1 MESTDEMMQDLVVNS
16 IAEVEAYLA
25 TTEGRS
31 ISDLTP
37 AEVDE
42 HCRTSYEHHFSNVVE
57 DYGLPIKQL
66 HDLDQQVYLVYQH
79 HFHVFMMRAVA
90 NLRKFSTEWE

>member
-1 MESTDEMMQDLVVNS
+1 METTDEMMQDLVINS
-16 IAEVEAYLA
+16 IAEVESYLA
-25 TTEGRS
+25 TTQGRS

-42 HCRTSYEHHFSNVVE
+42 HCRLSYEHHFSNIVE

-66 HDLDQQVYLVYQH
+66 HDLDEQVYSVFQY
-79 HFHVFMMRAVA
+79 HFHSFLMRAVA
-90 NLRKFSTEWE
+90 NLKKFSETWS